1 MPDRLNPDE
10 VLGPG
15 QSIATANGRASLIMQ
30 SDGNLV
36 LYQVDAGSR
45 TPLWSTGTDV
55 PGSRVAMRG
64 DGNLAL
70 YEPSGA
76 CRWASGTD
84 GNPGAWLTLQDDG
97 NLVIYAGTGPALW
110 ASNTVRAW

>member
-1 MPDRLNPDE
+1 
-10 VLGPG
+10 
-15 QSIATANGRASLIMQ
+15 MQ
-30 SDGNLV
+30 E
-36 LYQVDAGSR
+36 
-45 TPLWSTGTDV
+45 
-55 PGSRVAMRG
+55 

-70 YEPSGA
+70 CAPDGS

-110 ASNTVRAW
+110 ASNTMRTWS